1 MYHFCYATK
10 KEVSQFKKEV
20 ICLINKVQNELRDQ
34 FTFQFEFIGSVK
46 LNLVTYDPRQNIGFD
61 LDCNLKPNDPNEEY
75 SPDEIRDIFM
85 KAFDKLSKSFGF
97 SYSQDSTRVFTIK
110 IKDRDNSKIVNSVDF
125 AIVFDCGNGQQQYI
139 RFNKQTD
146 RCIWE
151 YQPKGY
157 YQLQKNIEQIK
168 NNGLWDEFKDYY
180 LEKKNKNNDPNKKSR
195 SLRAEAVKEI
205 CEKYCLD

>member
-1 MYHFCYATK
+1 MYHFCYASK

-46 LNLVTYDPRQNIGFD
+46 LNLVTYDPWQNIGFD

-75 SPDEIRDIFM
+75 SPDEIRDILM
-85 KAFDKLSKSFGF
+85 KAFDKFRKSFGF

-125 AIVFDCGNGQQQYI
+125 AIVFDYANGQQQYI
-139 RFNKQTD
+139 RFNKQTGK
-146 RCIWE
+146 CTWE

-157 YQLQKNIEQIK
+157 YQLPKNIERIK
-168 NNGLWDEFKDYY
+168 NNGLWNEFKEYY
-180 LEKKNKNNDPNKKSR
+180 LEKKNKNSNPNKKSR

-205 CEKYCLD
+205 CEKYRLD